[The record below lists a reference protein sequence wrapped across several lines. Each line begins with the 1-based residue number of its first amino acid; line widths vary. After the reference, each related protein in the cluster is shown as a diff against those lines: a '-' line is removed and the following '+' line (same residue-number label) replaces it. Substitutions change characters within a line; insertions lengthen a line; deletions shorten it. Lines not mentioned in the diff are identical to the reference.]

1 MAELIKSQLE
11 QIGIE
16 LTINK
21 ISDEQYKEYIANKN
35 YQILFTGVYNA
46 YSPDLTYYFA
56 EGNLENLLNDIKAI
70 QDDKPK
76 INDYLLQKEK
86 ARNDALAK
94 KLERDIKALEAE
106 IANLQIEFQNPD
118 ICSDFKKLMEI
129 ETEIVNRQT
138 KIDNLTE
145 RWFELTTPEDSTETT
160 EDEG

>member
-56 EGNLENLLNDIKAI
+56 EGNLENYKNDKLFALMQDASIIKDNKQLEEI
-70 QDDKPK
+70 YQNIYNIYKDEVPFIGLYRDKNFS
-76 INDYLLQKEK
+76 ISSQSL
-86 ARNDALAK
+86 
-94 KLERDIKALEAE
+94 IGTIEA
-106 IANLQIEFQNPD
+106 NNYSSFYGIENWYR
-118 ICSDFKKLMEI
+118 K
-129 ETEIVNRQT
+129 
-138 KIDNLTE
+138 
-145 RWFELTTPEDSTETT
+145 
-160 EDEG
+160 